1 MKPFRTGAL
10 LALLLLLTPAA
21 SACADDGAGDG
32 EVLVVLGPWLPQKAN
47 DEADVFTRVIEK
59 YEKSLGVDIDYQG
72 TRAIGQ
78 ALRAKVRDGTPPD
91 IAILPTVGELVGFA
105 NEDLARPVTTMVGRP
120 SPALGYEVVVDHGA
134 LWRGD
139 RAYAVAIK
147 TDLKS
152 LLIFPSASETVP
164 PATVAG
170 MTAIDRRQWCLG
182 LGEPSSP
189 GWPGTDWVED
199 LLLHQPGG
207 RDSYQQWASGKL
219 AWTSPQVRTAFKD
232 FRDHYVADRDRALLT
247 APQAAADALGHGC
260 TAMHQSSY
268 YAQHGERMFLFPQS
282 ENGLEV
288 SADFAARFTD
298 NPAAEKLL
306 EMLTDE
312 NGGLVKNWVEESR
325 DLVYPLRPDE
335 KAYDDEYR
343 SNVAKYLKNAA
354 ARCMDASD
362 AMPPTVAAAFQNA
375 ILEYVAYP
383 THLTD
388 ILDRLQ
394 GVQDDVPLDERLR
407 VHCSKEE
414 PGQ

>member
-21 SACADDGAGDG
+21 AACADDGAGDG

-59 YEKSLGVDIDYQG
+59 YEKDLGADIDYQG

-105 NEDLARPVTTMVGRP
+105 NEDLARPVTTVVGRP

-139 RAYAVAIK
+139 QAYAAAIK

-152 LLIFPSASETVP
+152 LLIFPSTSDIVP
-164 PATVAG
+164 PATLAD
-170 MTAIDRRQWCLG
+170 MTAIDRGQWCLG
-182 LGEPSSP
+182 LGEASSP

-207 RDSYQQWASGKL
+207 RDAYQQWASGQL
-219 AWTSPQVRTAFKD
+219 AWTSPQVKKAFQD
-232 FRDHYVADRDRALLT
+232 FRAHYVADRETALLT
-247 APQAAADALGHGC
+247 SPQAAADNLGHGC

-268 YAQHGERMFLFPQS
+268 YAQHGERMFEFPGS
-282 ENGLEV
+282 EKGVEV
-288 SADFAARFTD
+288 SADFAARFTT
-298 NPAAEKLL
+298 NPAADKLL

-312 NGGLVKNWVEESR
+312 NSALVRDWAEESH
-325 DLVYPLRPDE
+325 DLVYPIRPNPS
-335 KAYDDEYR
+335 AYDGYR
-343 SNVAKYLKNAA
+343 SNVAGFLNLAA

-362 AMPPTVAAAFQNA
+362 AMPPTMAAAFQNS
-375 ILEYVAYP
+375 ILEYVADP
-383 THLTD
+383 EHLPD
-388 ILDRLQ
+388 ILARLQ
-394 GVQDDVPLDERLR
+394 DVQNNVPLDERLR
-407 VHCSKEE
+407 VHCSREE
-414 PGQ
+414 IRGQ